1 MRRSSIVIVLP
12 FVLAALA
19 VLVVGPL
26 AIGLAISNLAWTSN
40 RLS

>member
-1 MRRSSIVIVLP
+1 VIVLP
-12 FVLAALA
+12 FVLAVLA

-26 AIGLAISNLAWTSN
+26 AIGIAIRNLAWTSN

>member
-1 MRRSSIVIVLP
+1 VLVLP
-12 FVLAALA
+12 FVLA

-26 AIGLAISNLAWTSN
+26 AIGLAIRNFAWTN

>member
-1 MRRSSIVIVLP
+1 MLVLP
-12 FVLAALA
+12 FVLA

-26 AIGLAISNLAWTSN
+26 AIGLAIRNFAWTSN